1 VPSEAGES
9 LCLRQ
14 NLQTVNVVFII
25 DSLRRHGAQRFLT
38 YLARGLSNLGCVQR
52 VIVLNKARDSDIE
65 EALSSARCAITYIGK
80 FALLL
85 GGAGWWRLVGI
96 LKRTSPDVVM
106 TMLDFADTLGRPAAR
121 LAGCHRLVTSIQ
133 VRNLAKPVWQRWL
146 DRKTVRWADKV
157 IFNSGQVVNYAREKE
172 GIRKDQVV
180 IIPNG
185 VEDLRTRSGALRA
198 DSRRQL
204 GLGPKTLLLGSV
216 ARLYPQKNLSLF
228 LRAMA
233 KLSTLQQWKALVVG
247 DGPERRQLLAL
258 ADELSLTDR
267 VIWLGAQPDVG
278 GWLAAMDVFVHTS
291 DFEGMPNAV
300 MEAMAMGL
308 PVVASAVDGTCE
320 LIEDGVSGYLL
331 PPGDVDAFAKTIR
344 ELMKDPDRAHQVGE
358 KAHRDV
364 LERFGMDRMIEAYEQ
379 LFLSLVNSK
388 SA

>member
-1 VPSEAGES
+1 MPHEAGES

-14 NLQTVNVVFII
+14 KLQAVKVVFII

-38 YLARGLSNLGCVQR
+38 YLVRGLSKLGHVQE
-52 VIVLNKARDSDIE
+52 VIVLNRARDSDIE
-65 EALSSARCAITYIGK
+65 EALSAARCAVTYIGK

-85 GGAGWWRLVGI
+85 GGAGWWRLVAM
-96 LKRTSPDVVM
+96 LRRARPDVVM

-121 LAGCHRLVTSIQ
+121 LAGCGRLVTSIQ
-133 VRNLAKPVWQRWL
+133 VRNLVKSAWQRWL
-146 DRKTVRWADKV
+146 DRKTVPWADKV
-157 IFNSGQVVNYAREKE
+157 IFNSGQVVKHAREKE
-172 GIRKDQVV
+172 GVRENQVV

-185 VEDLRTRSGALRA
+185 VEDLRTRSGALRI

-204 GLGPKTLLLGSV
+204 GLGRKTVLLGTV

-228 LRAMA
+228 LRALA
-233 KLSTLQQWKALVVG
+233 KLSTLQEWKALVVG

-258 ADELSLTDR
+258 TEELRLTDR
-267 VIWLGAQPDVG
+267 VIWLGARTDVEA
-278 GWLAAMDVFVHTS
+278 WLAAMDVFVHTS

-308 PVVASAVDGTCE
+308 PVVASAVDGTRE

-331 PPGDVDAFAKTIR
+331 PPGDVDAFAERIR
-344 ELMKDPDRAHQVGE
+344 ELMEDSHLAHQLGE
-358 KAHRDV
+358 KADRHV
-364 LERFGMDRMIEAYEQ
+364 LERFGMARMIEAYNE
-379 LFLSLVNSK
+379 LFLSLVDSK

>member
-1 VPSEAGES
+1 VALVDAP
-9 LCLRQ
+9 
-14 NLQTVNVVFII
+14 VNVVFII

-38 YLARGLSNLGCVQR
+38 YLVRGLSNLGYVQQ

-65 EALSSARCAITYIGK
+65 EALSSSGCAVTYIGK

-85 GGAGWWRLVGI
+85 GGAGWWHLVAI
-96 LKRTSPDVVM
+96 LKRTRPDVVM

-121 LAGCHRLVTSIQ
+121 LAGCRRLVTSIQ
-133 VRNLAKPVWQRWL
+133 VRNLAKPAWQRWL
-146 DRKTVRWADKV
+146 DRKTVRWVDKV

-172 GIRKDQVV
+172 GVREDQVV

-185 VEDLRTRSGALRA
+185 VEDLRTRTGALRA

-204 GLGPKTLLLGSV
+204 GLGPKTLLLGTV

-267 VIWLGAQPDVG
+267 VIWLGAKPDVG

-320 LIEDGVSGYLL
+320 LIEDGISGYLL
-331 PPGDVDAFAKTIR
+331 PPGDVDAFAEKIR
-344 ELMKDPDRAHQVGE
+344 ELMEDSDLAHQVGE

>member
-1 VPSEAGES
+1 VPHEAGES

-14 NLQTVNVVFII
+14 KLQAVKVVFII

-38 YLARGLSNLGCVQR
+38 YLVRGLSKLGHVQE
-52 VIVLNKARDSDIE
+52 VIVLNRARDSEIE
-65 EALSSARCAITYIGK
+65 EALSAARCAVTYIGK

-85 GGAGWWRLVGI
+85 GGAGWWRLVAM
-96 LKRTSPDVVM
+96 LRRARPDVVM

-121 LAGCHRLVTSIQ
+121 LAGCGRLVTSIQ
-133 VRNLAKPVWQRWL
+133 VRNLVKSAWQRWL
-146 DRKTVRWADKV
+146 DRKTVPWADKV
-157 IFNSGQVVNYAREKE
+157 IFNSGQVVKHAREKE
-172 GIRKDQVV
+172 GVRENQVV

-185 VEDLRTRSGALRA
+185 VEDLRTRSGALRI

-204 GLGPKTLLLGSV
+204 GLGRKTVLLGTV

-228 LRAMA
+228 LRALA
-233 KLSTLQQWKALVVG
+233 KLSTLQEWKALVVG

-258 ADELSLTDR
+258 TEELRLTDR
-267 VIWLGAQPDVG
+267 VIWLGARTDVEA
-278 GWLAAMDVFVHTS
+278 WLAAMDVFVHTS

-308 PVVASAVDGTCE
+308 PVVASAVDGTRE

-331 PPGDVDAFAKTIR
+331 PPGDVDAFAERIR
-344 ELMKDPDRAHQVGE
+344 DLMEDSHLAHQLGE
-358 KAHRDV
+358 KAHRHV
-364 LERFGMDRMIEAYEQ
+364 LERFGMARMIEAYNE
-379 LFLSLVNSK
+379 LFLSLIDSK